1 MPNLQLK
8 LIILKNRFF
17 QELCNMQEL
26 LLFITLA
33 VLVVIVVLILSIGK
47 KISSTSGHLTE
58 DEVRRIIQE
67 GFIKSEKE
75 IRAEFALSRSE
86 ASAHALQLRTE
97 LNSTFS
103 RLEDSLLKRMVD
115 ISGMQK
121 SQLDIFSE
129 NLLSFSK
136 TIDQRIA
143 SLTKT
148 NEEKFEQL
156 KEKVQ
161 EKLTELQASNSQKL
175 DEMRLTVDE
184 KLHSTLEKRLGE
196 SFRQVSERLEMVHRG
211 LGEMQTLATGVGD
224 LKRVLSNIKTRGTWG
239 EVQLGSLIE
248 QILSPEQY
256 SKNVAT
262 KKNSSCIVEYAV
274 KMPGRGN
281 GSEDLLWLPIDAKF
295 PLEDYQRLCEA
306 QDMADSALLEESAR
320 ALENRIKSEARDIKE
335 KYLDPPNTTD
345 FAILFLPVEG
355 LFAEVLRRPGLCDK
369 IQHEFRVILAGPT
382 TLTAILNSLQMGF
395 RTLAIEKR
403 SSEVWNLLGMV
414 KTEFSNFGTVLDKT
428 RKKLQEASNTIENAS
443 AASRRIEKK
452 LKDVQGLPAKDSLEL
467 LIENNE
473 E

>member
-1 MPNLQLK
+1 
-8 LIILKNRFF
+8 
-17 QELCNMQEL
+17 MQEL
-26 LLFITLA
+26 LLFIILFMLT
-33 VLVVIVVLILSIGK
+33 VILLLTVRIWKNSAHETSSKLPDELRGMLS
-47 KISSTSGHLTE
+47 
-58 DEVRRIIQE
+58 E
-67 GFIKSEKE
+67 GFSRTEKE
-75 IRAEFALSRSE
+75 IRAEFSSSRSE
-86 ASAHALQLRTE
+86 ANNQSVQLRTE
-97 LNSTFS
+97 LNNIF
-103 RLEDSLLKRMVD
+103 RLLEDSLLKRMVD
-115 ISGMQK
+115 LSKLQK
-121 SQLDIFSE
+121 SQLDIFSG
-129 NLLSFSK
+129 NLVSLSK
-136 TIDQRIA
+136 TVDEKIA
-143 SLTKT
+143 ALTQT
-148 NEEKFEQL
+148 NEKKFEEL

-161 EKLTELQASNSQKL
+161 EKLGELQTSNSQKL
-175 DEMRLTVDE
+175 EEMRLTVDE
-184 KLHSTLEKRLGE
+184 KLQSTLEKRLGD
-196 SFRQVSERLEMVHRG
+196 SFRLVSERLEMVHRG
-211 LGEMQTLATGVGD
+211 LGEMQSLANGVGD

-281 GSEDLLWLPIDAKF
+281 SPEEALWLPIDAKF

-306 QDMADSALLEESAR
+306 QDSAETAFVEESAK

-355 LFAEVLRRPGLCDK
+355 LYAEILRRPGLTEK
-369 IQHEFRVILAGPT
+369 IQNEFRVIVAGPT

-414 KTEFSNFGTVLDKT
+414 KTEFSNFGTILDKT

-443 AASRRIEKK
+443 VASRRIERK
-452 LKDVQGLPAKDSLEL
+452 LKDVQALPASEGLEL
-467 LIENNE
+467 LIENTE
-473 E
+473 D